1 MPELLDANESA
12 GISLCCSERAVKLV
26 FGPHGRQGES
36 VIPMGE
42 QTILSR
48 CRPGWNSALLWR
60 WVALLVALLGSSL
73 LAIGAVGTGEY
84 FIDVTT
90 GEKGE
95 QGLPNSSV
103 TAITQTPDGYLWV
116 GTYDGLARFDGERF
130 TKFYPENTPGLRN
143 ARIRRLAVT
152 KDGTLWISAHDGSIT
167 AYRQGNFT
175 LEWPGEGLADSA
187 ANLIS
192 DRGNQ
197 PLFVLRTGEFIRW
210 NEGTGT
216 NRWEML
222 RSPGASSGMVVAED
236 AAGEIWCSGR
246 NQQLYRMKQNRF
258 EAVAANGGLKGNVIR
273 TLTADGEG
281 RIWAGTDREVAV
293 WNGSQFETMTP
304 TNGEPELNVT
314 FLRVLKNGDIW
325 MVANE
330 RVREVRGREWV
341 EEVEETKDLFTSSAR
356 ERTGLHQDAK
366 GGLWLYDYGRG
377 LFNIRTDGSVRQ
389 LATEEN
395 FPGEKVD
402 AFFEDR
408 EGNIWAGVD
417 RGGLVRVREKRFNVL
432 APRDGTAVMAAVSV
446 TEDAD
451 GAIWVGTFGGGLQRW
466 WHNEWK
472 AFTLP
477 GGTRRGFVF
486 SVYPDEGGKLWTS
499 AGDED
504 LHVGSAG
511 NFTLFT
517 PAVHAVKALLR
528 ASDRRLWIGT
538 KSGLGVLA
546 NGQFRQFYPEPD
558 GVGRA
563 DVRALAEDVNGTIWA
578 GAGDGVLYRL
588 AADQVSSFRAADAW
602 SGQPIWSLLP
612 DTNGVVWVGTFRG
625 GLLRFA
631 DGNFTRFTMRDGL
644 PDDVI
649 CQLLDDGAGR
659 LWVGSK
665 QGIFH
670 VEKSKLHAAA
680 AGATEPINCTAYGRY
695 DGLPSLECSDSYQP
709 AAWRTRDGRLLFT
722 TLKGVVAVRP
732 GEVAVNPLPPPVV
745 IESAEVDGVEQA
757 MEIVPPR
764 NKSQPERRLVVAPG
778 WQQVRIHF
786 TGLSLVSPDRVR
798 FKYKL
803 EGLDREWSEPSALR
817 VAEYNF
823 LPPREYL
830 FHVLAC
836 NNDGVWNEEGALLKV
851 VVLPRF
857 YETWTFKLGAAL
869 LGLGLVVFT
878 VRRVYVRRY
887 RRKLEMIQRQRAIE
901 QDRARIAKDI
911 HDDLGA
917 GLTHIALL
925 TELARRD
932 AVQEWPQHMTQISDM
947 ARELT
952 RNMDEIVWAVDPQND
967 TLDSLVSYVS
977 KFAQDYLSV
986 AKIRCRLDVPAELPP
1001 YVLPAEVR
1009 HNLFLALKEAL
1020 HNVVKHAQATE
1031 VWLRLALRPR
1041 AFTIVIEDNGRG
1053 LHAPVAEGPAGR
1065 KDRLTPGHGLANM
1078 TKRLQ
1083 SSGGTCVIHAAP
1095 GQGTRVEFSV
1105 DLSALRSPEVVTGAN
1120 SGSQRT

>member
-1 MPELLDANESA
+1 M
-12 GISLCCSERAVKLV
+12 
-26 FGPHGRQGES
+26 
-36 VIPMGE
+36 
-42 QTILSR
+42 
-48 CRPGWNSALLWR
+48 LWR
-60 WVALLVALLGSSL
+60 WVILLVALLESSL
-73 LAIGAVGTGEY
+73 PAFGAVGTGEY

-103 TAITQTPDGYLWV
+103 TAIAQTPDGYLWV

-152 KDGTLWISAHDGSIT
+152 EDGTLWISAHDGSIT

-175 LEWPGEGLADSA
+175 LEWPGEALADSA
-187 ANLIS
+187 ASLIS

-210 NEGTGT
+210 NEGLGT

-222 RSPGASSGMVVAED
+222 RSPGASSGMVMAED
-236 AAGEIWCSGR
+236 ASGEIWCSGR
-246 NQQLYRMKQNRF
+246 DQQLYRMKQNRF
-258 EAVAANGGLKGNVIR
+258 EAVAANGGLKGNIIR
-273 TLTADGEG
+273 TLTTDGQG

-293 WNGSQFETMTP
+293 WNGAQFETMTP

-330 RVREVRGREWV
+330 RVRKARGREWV
-341 EEVEETKDLFTSSAR
+341 QEIEETRELFTGVAR
-356 ERTGLHQDAK
+356 ERTGLHQDTK
-366 GGLWLYDYGRG
+366 RGLWLYDYGRG
-377 LFNIRTDGSVRQ
+377 LFHLRTDGTVRQ
-389 LATEEN
+389 LTAEEN
-395 FPGEKVD
+395 FPGERVD

-432 APRDGTAVMAAVSV
+432 APRDGTAVKAAVSV
-446 TEDAD
+446 TEDAA

-466 WHNEWK
+466 WHNEWQV
-472 AFTLP
+472 FNLP

-528 ASDRRLWIGT
+528 ASDGRLWIGT

-558 GVGRA
+558 GVGRT
-563 DVRALAEDVNGTIWA
+563 DVRALAEDASGAIWA
-578 GAGDGVLYRL
+578 GAGDGVLYRVTR
-588 AADQVSSFRAADAW
+588 DQVSSFRAADAW
-602 SGQPIWSLLP
+602 SRQPIWSLLP

-631 DGNFTRFTMRDGL
+631 EGKFTRFTTRDGL

-670 VEKSKLHAAA
+670 VEKSELHALA
-680 AGATEPINCTAYGRY
+680 AGQLGTVNCTAYGRY

-745 IESAEVDGVEQA
+745 IESATVDGVEQGL
-757 MEIVPPR
+757 ERVPPLR
-764 NKSQPERRLVVAPG
+764 ESSQPERRLVVAPG

-803 EGLDREWSEPSALR
+803 EGLDREWSEPSSLR

-836 NNDGVWNEEGALLKV
+836 NNDGVWNEAGALLTV

-857 YETWTFKLGAAL
+857 YETWMFKLGGTL
-869 LGLGLVVFT
+869 LGLGLVVFA

-932 AVQEWPQHMTQISDM
+932 VVQELPHHMTQISDM

-986 AKIRCRLDVPAELPP
+986 ANIRCRLDVPAELPP
-1001 YVLPAEVR
+1001 HVLPAEVR

-1031 VWLRLALRPR
+1031 VWLRLLLRPR

-1053 LHAPVAEGPAGR
+1053 LHAPAGEAAFGR
-1065 KDRLTPGHGLANM
+1065 KDRITTGHGLANM
-1078 TKRLQ
+1078 TQRLQ
-1083 SSGGTCVIHAAP
+1083 NSGGTCMIHAAP

-1105 DLSALRSPEVVTGAN
+1105 DLTALRSPEVVTGAN